1 MSEEHYLKQELYQL
15 MGRDSS
21 AFEFFQNG
29 SLDGVWYWNLEV
41 PEHEWVSPRFWEVLG
56 VDAKDKQHLV
66 SEWHAI
72 VFPEDL
78 EIAKANWEKH
88 LADSNHP
95 YDQVLRCRHGN
106 GSTVWVRRRG
116 IAIRNKENQVTRVMG
131 TYSDLTALMRA
142 KEGYRQ
148 KAVELQVANR
158 ELEKKEARFR
168 SLVESAPDAVV
179 ITDNRG
185 LIILVNAQTEKLF
198 GYVRDELIGLPV
210 ETLIPPRYHGHHP
223 SYRQKY
229 HDAPHARP
237 MGSGMELF
245 GLKKNGDE
253 FPVEISLNVME
264 TEEGRL
270 VSAAIR
276 DVTSQKHAAEQIK
289 SANATLKHQAE
300 ELEKSNLE
308 LEHFAYVV
316 SHDLQTPLR
325 SISGFVQLLQQ
336 EYGEKL
342 DGQATEW
349 IRRTVLGTQRMQ
361 TLIRDIMAYSRV
373 ETRVH
378 PFTKQSLNE
387 VFDEAVDVLADSI
400 RESGAE
406 VKREN
411 LPEVLADRPQM
422 VQLIQNLIGNAIK
435 YRSEAKPQIH
445 ISGTDRGREWIVTVK
460 DNGIGIAPEH
470 FQRIFDVFQR
480 LHTQKSIPGTG
491 IGLSICRRVVQRHG
505 GRIWVESTPGKG
517 SSFHFTIPKSE
528 GEHV

>member
-15 MGRDSS
+15 MGQDSS

-41 PEHEWVSPRFWEVLG
+41 PEHEWVSPRFWEILG
-56 VDAKDKQHLV
+56 VDPKGKQHLV
-66 SEWHAI
+66 SEWQAV

-78 EIAKANWEKH
+78 EKAKANWAKH
-88 LADSNHP
+88 VADPDHQ
-95 YDQVLRCRHGN
+95 YDQVLRCRHN
-106 GSTVWVRRRG
+106 DGSTVWMRRRG
-116 IAIRNKENQVTRVMG
+116 IAIRNKDLQVTRMVG
-131 TYSDLTALMRA
+131 TYSNLTELMRA
-142 KEGYRQ
+142 KEEFQ
-148 KAVELQVANR
+148 LKAVELQVANR

-198 GYVRDELIGLPV
+198 GYVRDELIGQPV
-210 ETLIPPRYHGHHP
+210 ETLIPSRYRGHHP
-223 SYRQKY
+223 GYRQKY

-276 DVTSQKHAAEQIK
+276 DVTAQKHAAEQIK

-342 DGQATEW
+342 DEQATEW
-349 IRRTVLGTQRMQ
+349 IRRTVLGT
-361 TLIRDIMAYSRV
+361 DA
-373 ETRVH
+373 
-378 PFTKQSLNE
+378 
-387 VFDEAVDVLADSI
+387 
-400 RESGAE
+400 
-406 VKREN
+406 
-411 LPEVLADRPQM
+411 
-422 VQLIQNLIGNAIK
+422 
-435 YRSEAKPQIH
+435 
-445 ISGTDRGREWIVTVK
+445 
-460 DNGIGIAPEH
+460 
-470 FQRIFDVFQR
+470 
-480 LHTQKSIPGTG
+480 
-491 IGLSICRRVVQRHG
+491 CRR
-505 GRIWVESTPGKG
+505 
-517 SSFHFTIPKSE
+517 
-528 GEHV
+528 